1 MDTFETKSPD
11 QPAADGLQDQVDA
24 LRHLV
29 VSLLIL
35 VVVVS
40 GTFSI
45 YILRQLKD
53 AHRDI
58 ERIRP
63 QVAQMTANYQ
73 RAEAPMMQT
82 LMNKFAEYGAT
93 HPDYVPIL
101 AKYGIKPAAA
111 PAASSMP
118 PSAAPSEKK
127 K

>member
-1 MDTFETKSPD
+1 MDSFETKSPA
-11 QPAADGLQDQVDA
+11 QPAAEDLQEQVET

-29 VSLLIL
+29 VSLLVL

-45 YILRQLKD
+45 YILRQLRD
-53 AHRDI
+53 AHR
-58 ERIRP
+58 ELARIRP
-63 QVAQMTANYQ
+63 QVAQMTATYQ

-82 LMNKFAEYGAT
+82 LMNKFADYGAT

-101 AKYGIKPAAA
+101 AKYGIKPAAS
-111 PAASSMP
+111 AASAMP
-118 PSAAPSEKK
+118 PSAAPAEKK